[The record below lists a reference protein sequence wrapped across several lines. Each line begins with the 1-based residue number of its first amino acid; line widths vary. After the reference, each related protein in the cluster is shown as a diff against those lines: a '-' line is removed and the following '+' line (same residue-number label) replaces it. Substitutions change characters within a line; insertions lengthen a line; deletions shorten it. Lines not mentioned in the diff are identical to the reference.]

1 MATKQNS
8 IKKYTKKDGSTAYMF
23 KKYLGIDPLTGKQRE
38 TTRRGFSTIK
48 EAKLAYAR
56 LDIEVAENGIK
67 ERSINRTY
75 KEIFED
81 WFILVYKTKVK
92 ESTYWGTRF
101 VFDKHIL
108 PVIGSFRI
116 DKISVIECQKQANHW
131 AEISPKRYKRYIN
144 YAGMV
149 FDYGCSIGILTENP
163 IKKITLPTIKDNFN
177 LNEPENFYDR
187 QKLIEFLDRMKD
199 NFPYIRYTFFS
210 LLAFTG
216 LRKGEALVLTWRDID
231 FKKKIITVNKT
242 QAVGRNGKLLV
253 QTPKTKAS
261 NRVISVDDHTLDI
274 LKEWRSIQSKNLE
287 KLGFVSS
294 IDQLIFSKLSDNSYM
309 YPRTPLSWLDSFY
322 IHNKDIHRITVHGFR
337 HTHASL
343 LFEAGASMKQVQV
356 RMGHSNVR
364 TTMNIYTH
372 VTKESNE
379 ETALLFSDYMSKGK
393 RLGQSLGQ
401 KKKPAQ

>member
-1 MATKQNS
+1 MTT
-8 IKKYTKKDGSTAYMF
+8 IKKYTKKDGTPAFMF
-23 KKYLGIDPLTGKQRE
+23 RKYLGIDPLTGKQRE
-38 TTRRGFSTIK
+38 TTRRGFSTMK
-48 EAKLAYAR
+48 EAKLALAR
-56 LDIEVAENGIK
+56 LEIQLEEEGLKESPKTQKIQTYQNLFENW
-67 ERSINRTY
+67 
-75 KEIFED
+75 FE
-81 WFILVYKTKVK
+81 LVYKNKVK

-108 PVIGSFRI
+108 PAIGSYRI
-116 DKISVIECQKQANHW
+116 NKISVIDCQKQANHW
-131 AEISPKRYKRYIN
+131 AETSPKRYKRYIN

-149 FDYGCSIGILTENP
+149 FDYGCSIGILKENP
-163 IKKITLPTIKDNFN
+163 MKKVILPTIKDDFKP
-177 LNEPENFYDR
+177 NESENFYDR
-187 QKLIEFLDRMKD
+187 QQLLDFLNRMEEG
-199 NFPYIRYTFFS
+199 FPFIRYTFFS

-216 LRKGEALVLTWRDID
+216 VRKGEALVLTWRDID
-231 FKKKIITVNKT
+231 FKKKTISVTKT
-242 QAVGRNGKLLV
+242 QAVGKNGKLLV

-261 NRVISVDDHTLDI
+261 NRVVSIDDHTLDI

-294 IDQLIFSKLSDNSYM
+294 INQLVFSRIDNNSYM

-322 IHNKDIHRITVHGFR
+322 IHNKDMPRITVHGFR

-356 RMGHSNVR
+356 RMGHSNIK
-364 TTMNIYTH
+364 TTMNVYTH

-379 ETALLFSDYMSKGK
+379 ETALLFSDYMTKGK

-401 KKKPAQ
+401 KKNPAQ